1 MTPWA
6 ATCRTPRSFTISQ
19 SLLKL
24 MSVESSLMLSNNLIL
39 CYPILFLPQSFL
51 ASRSLPMS
59 WLFASGGQS
68 IGTSASAPVLPMNI
82 QGWFPLG
89 MTGLISCCPRDSQV
103 FYSTTI
109 QSINSLALSLV
120 YDLTFTSVHNYWKS
134 HSFDYADHCW
144 QSDVSAF

>member
-1 MTPWA
+1 MSDSSWPHGLQHA
-6 ATCRTPRSFTISQ
+6 GPPDPSLSPRVCSNSCRLSRHWCYLTIS
-19 SLLKL
+19 
-24 MSVESSLMLSNNLIL
+24 SSAT
-39 CYPILFLPQSFL
+39 LFSFCLQSFL

-89 MTGLISCCPRDSQV
+89 LTGLISCCPRDSQV

-109 QSINSLALSLV
+109 QSINSLVLSLLDGPLSHP
-120 YDLTFTSVHNYWKS
+120 YMTTGKTIAFTMRI
-134 HSFDYADHCW
+134 
-144 QSDVSAF
+144 